1 MFFKCMSGE
10 FANLCK
16 NRSWVHDIRNNA
28 SLRTLLHFVIDFLF
42 KERKLMPGLLLATK
56 SIAACV
62 LVTSAT
68 SLFAQQM
75 AATRDP
81 MQNVAQLSASG
92 SVEVQQDLLSI
103 AMNTT
108 ASGADA
114 NTVQTQLK
122 QALDAALAIARP
134 AVLPGQLD
142 LRTGNFSLYPRYD
155 KNGKINGWQG
165 STELVLEGRDFT
177 RITTTAGKIQSL
189 TMGNVNFA
197 LSRQQRTKV
206 EAEAQTI
213 AIDQFKAKAL
223 EISKSFGF
231 TGYTLREVSI
241 NANDQGFQP
250 RPRMMAMQ
258 AKSADSESA
267 VSVEAGKSTVL
278 VNVNGSVQMR

>member
-1 MFFKCMSGE
+1 
-10 FANLCK
+10 
-16 NRSWVHDIRNNA
+16 
-28 SLRTLLHFVIDFLF
+28 
-42 KERKLMPGLLLATK
+42 
-56 SIAACV
+56 
-62 LVTSAT
+62 
-68 SLFAQQM
+68 
-75 AATRDP
+75 

-114 NTVQTQLK
+114 NAVQTQLK
-122 QALDAALAIARP
+122 QALDAALSIARP

-142 LRTGNFSLYPRYD
+142 LRTCNFSLYPRYD

-165 STELVLEGRDFT
+165 STELVLDGRDFT

-189 TMGNVNFA
+189 TMGNVSFA
-197 LSRQQRTKV
+197 LSREQRTKV

-213 AIDQFKAKAL
+213 AIDRFKAKAL
-223 EISKSFGF
+223 EVSKNFGF

-241 NANDQGFQP
+241 NANDQSFSP
-250 RPRMMAMQ
+250 RPRAVAMMG
-258 AKSADSESA
+258 KSADAESA

-278 VNVNGSVQMR
+278 VNVSGSVQMR